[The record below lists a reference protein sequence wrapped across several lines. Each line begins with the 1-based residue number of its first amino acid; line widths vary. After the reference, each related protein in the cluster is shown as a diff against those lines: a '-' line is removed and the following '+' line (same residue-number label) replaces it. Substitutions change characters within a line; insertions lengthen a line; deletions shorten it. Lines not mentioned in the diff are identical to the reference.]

1 MYYYV
6 KITAKFEK
14 TGLVVWKWT
23 QLPVWRHQ
31 LGIWANLGK
40 FKKTLIS
47 ARLCSGMKMQMTSF
61 MQKETRN
68 SKREFQLFHWL
79 FLGIFKELWLVLK
92 INKGIMLCV
101 CILRRSKQNIHI
113 LFRNWFF
120 CIETQNLAD
129 SGWFLENLGEMAD
142 SKNRWRNWVAGI
154 IFAPIDAQYTT
165 FIEILKYFLMNVK
178 TSLTL
183 ADF

>member
-68 SKREFQLFHWL
+68 SKKLVSRRDNEFQLFHWL

-92 INKGIMLCV
+92 IIEGIMLCV
-101 CILRRSKQNIHI
+101 CILRRSKQIFYSEIDFLYWNSKSGGFWLI
-113 LFRNWFF
+113 FREFRRN
-120 CIETQNLAD
+120 
-129 SGWFLENLGEMAD
+129 GWF
-142 SKNRWRNWVAGI
+142 
-154 IFAPIDAQYTT
+154 
-165 FIEILKYFLMNVK
+165 
-178 TSLTL
+178 
-183 ADF
+183 

>member
-6 KITAKFEK
+6 KITAKFK
-14 TGLVVWKWT
+14 KMGLVVWKWT

-68 SKREFQLFHWL
+68 SKKLVSRRDNEFQLFHWL
-79 FLGIFKELWLVLK
+79 FLGIFKELWLVLR

-120 CIETQNLAD
+120 LYWNSK
-129 SGWFLENLGEMAD
+129 SGWFWLIFREF
-142 SKNRWRNWVAGI
+142 RRNGW
-154 IFAPIDAQYTT
+154 F
-165 FIEILKYFLMNVK
+165 
-178 TSLTL
+178 
-183 ADF
+183 